1 MNYVF
6 ERYETKYKLSSVQY
20 EKVKSEIEQKMR
32 PDEFGETTV
41 CSLYYDTDNYRLI
54 RRSIEKPEY
63 KEKLRVRSYG
73 FGKDKKVFLELK
85 KKAFGIVYKRRIV
98 LTHVQAFSFFEK
110 NEKLPN
116 GQISREIEYFK
127 NYYGNLKPA
136 FLVMYDRTSLKG
148 DDDLR
153 ITFDKNVRFRKERM
167 NFWSGS
173 DGQNLLNDGEVL
185 MEIKTCSA
193 YPLWLVKILNE
204 NKVYP
209 SGFSKVGTA
218 YIMTMSGKLDTAYDI
233 KNNEKNLQKAV

>member
-6 ERYETKYKLSSVQY
+6 ERYENKYKLSPIQY
-20 EKVKSEIEQKMR
+20 EKVKREIEKKMR
-32 PDEFGETTV
+32 PDEFGETTI

-63 KEKLRVRSYG
+63 KEKLRLRSYG

-98 LTHVQAFSFFEK
+98 LTNSQAFSFFEK

-116 GQISREIEYFK
+116 CQIAKEIEYFK

-136 FLVMYDRTSLKG
+136 FLVMYDRTSYKG
-148 DDDLR
+148 DNDLR

-173 DGQNLLNDGEVL
+173 DGENLLGGGEAL
-185 MEIKTCSA
+185 MEIKTCTA

-204 NKVYP
+204 NKVY
-209 SGFSKVGTA
+209 SSSFSKVGAA
-218 YIMTMSGKLDTAYDI
+218 YTMTI
-233 KNNEKNLQKAV
+233 NNDKEIQKAV

>member
-6 ERYETKYKLSSVQY
+6 ERYENKYKLSPLQY
-20 EKVKSEIEQKMR
+20 EKVKREIEKKMR
-32 PDEFGETTV
+32 SDEFGETTI

-63 KEKLRVRSYG
+63 KEKLRLRSYG

-98 LTHVQAFSFFEK
+98 LTNNQAFSFFEK

-116 GQISREIEYFK
+116 CQISKEIEYFK
-127 NYYGNLKPA
+127 NFYDKLKPA
-136 FLVMYDRTSLKG
+136 FLVMYDRTAFKG
-148 DDDLR
+148 ENDLR

-173 DGQNLLNDGEVL
+173 DGENLLGSGEVL
-185 MEIKTCSA
+185 MEIKTCTA

-204 NKVYP
+204 NKVY
-209 SGFSKVGTA
+209 SSSFSKVGTA
-218 YIMTMSGKLDTAYDI
+218 YSMTV
-233 KNNEKNLQKAV
+233 KNKVLPVDDKEIQKAV